1 MAQSEPGGR
10 TLIAREREPWLLFAA
25 VMASSMAFI
34 DSSALNVALPTLQAD
49 LGASGADL
57 LWIVNSYALL
67 LAALILVGG
76 ALGDRFGRK
85 RVFMLGIGL
94 FAGASALCGLAP
106 SAPAL
111 IAARALQGA
120 AGALMVPGSLSLIA
134 ALVPPERRGQAIGTW
149 SACSTI
155 TTILG
160 PALGGL
166 LAGAGLW
173 RAVFFINLPLALLA
187 LAALQRGVPESRSP
201 KEGGIDI
208 PGALLV
214 TLGLVG
220 VTYGSIAAAER
231 GLAPDVAAALAG
243 GLLALA
249 GFVLVE
255 IRSPHPML
263 PLSLFRSRT
272 FSGTNMMTLFLYAA
286 LGGALFFLPLNLIQA
301 QGYDP
306 GLAGLSTLPFPL
318 LLALL
323 SRRVGALSDRLGPR
337 VPLTVG
343 PAVAGL
349 GFLLYALPG
358 VTKGPSDYWTTFFPA
373 ALVLGLGMAI
383 TVVPLSSTVMSS
395 APPEHA
401 GVASGISNAVSRAAG
416 VLAVAVMG
424 GLALLSFGAA
434 LETRSAP
441 LALPPAA
448 REVLLAQASR
458 LGEARPPDELPPALA
473 EAAQQAI
480 RLAFV
485 DTFRLM
491 MGIAAALSWLSALLS
506 ALLLGDGNRR
516 ILSGALPPDK
526 V

>member
-1 MAQSEPGGR
+1 MAQSQTLPH

-25 VMASSMAFI
+25 IMASSMAFI
-34 DSSALNVALPTLQAD
+34 DSSALNVALPALQAD
-49 LGASGADL
+49 LKASGADL

-85 RVFMLGIGL
+85 RMFMLGIGL
-94 FAGASALCGLAP
+94 FAGTSVLCGLAP
-106 SAPAL
+106 DATTL
-111 IAARALQGA
+111 IVARALKGI

-134 ALVPPERRGQAIGTW
+134 ALVPPERRGQAIGAW
-149 SACSTI
+149 SAFSTI

-173 RAVFFINLPLALLA
+173 RVIFFINLPLALLA
-187 LAALQRGVPESRSP
+187 LAALQRGVPESRDP
-201 KEGGIDI
+201 EEGGVDI

-220 VTYGSIAAAER
+220 LTYGSITAAER
-231 GLAPDVAAALAG
+231 GLTSDVLVALVG
-243 GLLALA
+243 GVLALI

-255 IRSPHPML
+255 ARSPHPML
-263 PLSLFRSRT
+263 PLSMFRSRA
-272 FSGTNMMTLFLYAA
+272 FSGTNAMTLFLYAA
-286 LGGALFFLPLNLIQA
+286 LGGALFFMPLNLIQV

-337 VPLTVG
+337 IPLTVG
-343 PAVAGL
+343 PALAGL

-358 VTKGPSDYWTTFFPA
+358 ITAGPSDYWTTFFPA
-373 ALVLGLGMAI
+373 ILVLGLGMAI
-383 TVVPLSSTVMSS
+383 TVAPLSSTVMSS
-395 APPEHA
+395 APPELA

-416 VLAVAVMG
+416 VLAVAIMG

-434 LETRSAP
+434 LEARSAP
-441 LALPPAA
+441 LELAPAA
-448 REVLLAQASR
+448 REALLAQASR
-458 LGEARPPDELPPALA
+458 LGEAQPPTGLTAALA
-473 EAAQQAI
+473 EQVQQVI

-491 MGIAAALSWLSALLS
+491 MLIATGLSWLSALLS
-506 ALLLGDGNRR
+506 ALVLRDRNATDG
-516 ILSGALPPDK
+516 
-526 V
+526 